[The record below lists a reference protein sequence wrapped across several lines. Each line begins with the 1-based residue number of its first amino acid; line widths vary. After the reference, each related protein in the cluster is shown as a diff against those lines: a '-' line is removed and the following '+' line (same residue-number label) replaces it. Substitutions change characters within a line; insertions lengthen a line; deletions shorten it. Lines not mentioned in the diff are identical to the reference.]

1 MPVVKGLIAVQST
14 TKCKESDF
22 EYLETMAQ
30 SAGFEPATVRL
41 EGGCSIQLSYD
52 CVSDEQRI
60 YSDMVELSTRFFNNY
75 QEFALRTERISRYK

>member
-1 MPVVKGLIAVQST
+1 MPVVKGLSAVQST

-60 YSDMVELSTRFFNNY
+60 YSDMVELSIRFFNNY

>member
-1 MPVVKGLIAVQST
+1 MKRVFKVKIVIY
-14 TKCKESDF
+14 ESIEF
-22 EYLETMAQ
+22 MAQ